1 MPSVKVLATKRLTA
15 KHNGDQRV
23 FKNVNGKTGGTHYT
37 ESLIHPFVSIDS
49 HETVMKV
56 CYSIL
61 VADLAD
67 MFCSCL

>member
-1 MPSVKVLATKRLTA
+1 MPSVKVLATKSLTE

-23 FKNVNGKTGGTHYT
+23 LKNSNGKTGGTHYT
-37 ESLIHPFVSIDS
+37 ESLILPFVSLDS

-56 CYSIL
+56 CYSTP

-67 MFCSCL
+67 MFCLCL

>member
-1 MPSVKVLATKRLTA
+1 MGIRVL
-15 KHNGDQRV
+15 
-23 FKNVNGKTGGTHYT
+23 KNFNGKTGGTHYT
-37 ESLIHPFVSIDS
+37 ESLILPFVSLDS

-56 CYSIL
+56 CYSTP

>member
-1 MPSVKVLATKRLTA
+1 MKVLATKSVTA

-23 FKNVNGKTGGTHYT
+23 LKNFNGKTGGTHYT
-37 ESLIHPFVSIDS
+37 ESLILPFVSLDS
-49 HETVMKV
+49 QETIMKV
-56 CYSIL
+56 CYSTP